1 MGTFKTISDSDISQ
15 TTSVLNQLVDIIQED
30 VSGSATRKKY
40 QVFVTGGIGPGITS
54 SLFQTVY
61 DQDFSLQTANAVLD
75 MTVGLFSGSD
85 TVQNCS
91 RGQDT
96 QGKLLFP
103 SSSVMMREK
112 IDIYKQY
119 AQLLLGDSTGS
130 FFAPGVNVY
139 DSSIDNSHGKLVK
152 NGVSGSKIEQAL
164 FINFKRLFARDE
176 IKKETFAMRIFAT
189 GVHDGSAA
197 DWYVPNPDGTVSSD
211 GLITNGYTGSN
222 LNKTSP
228 SGSFIIADVGASSQQ
243 LKYFGGDVGYI
254 KNTAD
259 TNQYL
264 GLIWYDQ
271 GIAVLDMGKCF
282 YSEQH
287 MSGVIG
293 AMSNGTY
300 FDAAAGQAILGSDSG
315 CDNPSAKFIPDL
327 MVSASIDNI
336 IDHMA
341 SCRFGSGSQ
350 TASTFQN
357 VTNINSTLYFCR
369 ATADEYNYSSNPT
382 FRDENGNIV
391 VVDQT
396 DPNART
402 FSFCTTVGL
411 YNSNN
416 QLLAVAKLSRPIE
429 KNDQRDLSIRVRLDF

>member
-1 MGTFKTISDSDISQ
+1 MGSYKTITDSDISQ

-75 MTVGLFSGSD
+75 MTVGLFSNSD
-85 TVQNCS
+85 TVTDS
-91 RGQDT
+91 STGTDT
-96 QGKLLFP
+96 QGKMLFP

-112 IDIYKQY
+112 VDIYKQY

-130 FFAPGVNVY
+130 FFAPGVSTY
-139 DSSIDNSHGKLVK
+139 DASIDTSHGKLIPH
-152 NGVSGSKIEQAL
+152 GMSGSQIEQAL

-176 IKKETFAMRIFAT
+176 VKRETFAMRIFST
-189 GVHDGSAA
+189 GVHDGSAN
-197 DWYVPNPDGTVSSD
+197 DSFEGGLPDV
-211 GLITNGYTGSN
+211 ITNGYTGSN
-222 LNKTSP
+222 LNKTTT
-228 SGSFIIADVGASSQQ
+228 SGSTIIADVGASTTQ

-259 TNQYL
+259 TNQFL
-264 GLIWYDQ
+264 GLVWYDQ
-271 GIAVLDMGKCF
+271 GIAVLDMGKVF
-282 YSEQH
+282 YAQQH

-300 FDAAAGQAILGSDSG
+300 QDAAAGQAILGSEAG
-315 CDNPSAKFIPDL
+315 CDNPLAQFIPDL

-336 IDHMA
+336 VDHIA

-369 ATADEYNYSSNPT
+369 ATADEFNYSSNPT
-382 FRDENGNIV
+382 FRDASGNIV

-396 DPNART
+396 DSNART
-402 FSFCTTVGL
+402 FAFCTTVGL
-411 YNSNN
+411 YNSSN

-429 KNDQRDLSIRVRLDF
+429 KNDQRDLSVRVRLDF

>member
-1 MGTFKTISDSDISQ
+1 MGSFKTITDSDISQ
-15 TTSVLNQLVDIIQED
+15 TTSVLNQLVDVIQED
-30 VSGSATRKKY
+30 ISGSATRKKY

-75 MTVGLFSGSD
+75 MTVGLNSGSS
-85 TVQNCS
+85 TVQNS
-91 RGQDT
+91 ARGSDT

-112 IDIYKQY
+112 VDIYKQY
-119 AQLLLGDSTGS
+119 AQLLLGNSTGS
-130 FFAPGVNVY
+130 FYAPGINVY
-139 DSSIDNSHGKLVK
+139 DSSVT
-152 NGVSGSKIEQAL
+152 NGHGSKIETGQTGSLIEQAL
-164 FINFKRLFARDE
+164 FINYKRLFARDE
-176 IKKETFAMRIFAT
+176 IKRETFAMRVFVT
-189 GVHDGSAA
+189 GVHDGSPTDANVGPNA
-197 DWYVPNPDGTVSSD
+197 DVVV
-211 GLITNGYTGSN
+211 NGYTGSN
-222 LNKTSP
+222 LNLTSP
-228 SGSFIIADVGASSQQ
+228 SGSIIIADVGASTTQQ
-243 LKYFGGDVGYI
+243 KFYGGDVGYI
-254 KNTAD
+254 KNTAATD
-259 TNQYL
+259 QYL

-271 GIAVLDMGKCF
+271 GIAVLDMGKIF
-282 YSEQH
+282 YGDQH

-293 AMSNGTY
+293 AMSKGTY
-300 FDAAAGQAILGSDSG
+300 KDAAAGQAVMGSDSG
-315 CDNPSAKFIPDL
+315 CDNPLAMLIPDL

-336 IDHMA
+336 VDHIA

-369 ATADEYNYSSNPT
+369 ATADEMNYSSNPT

-402 FSFCTTVGL
+402 FAFVTTVGL
-411 YNSNN
+411 YNESN
-416 QLLAVAKLSRPIE
+416 QLLAVAKLSRPVE
-429 KNDQRDLSIRVRLDF
+429 KNDERDLSIRVRLDF